1 MNIKAISP
9 ELVAILLVG
18 AALAGLVLN
27 GQNRIE
33 DRLSVVE
40 KAQAH
45 TSGLLEGLGL
55 TGQVPSRRNVDGTT
69 SAERPE

>member
-1 MNIKAISP
+1 MNVRSISP
-9 ELVAILLVG
+9 EFIAILLVG

-33 DRLSVVE
+33 DRLLAVE

-55 TGQVPSRRNVDGTT
+55 TNRVT
-69 SAERPE
+69 PE

>member
-1 MNIKAISP
+1 MNIKSISP

-33 DRLSVVE
+33 DRLLAVE
-40 KAQAH
+40 RSQAH

-55 TGQVPSRRNVDGTT
+55 TGQLSRPKEE
-69 SAERPE
+69 SQ